1 MASDTNSLYRGT
13 PANVSAATAPPPPAL
28 QGVNGAGGAQ
38 GAAHV
43 VSKPPPPPAEQLR
56 QMMECSEVEVRTI
69 EDRQSYC
76 IIEDRWWRQWKKHA
90 GYDEQQSETVAAP
103 PPPGPID
110 NSELFD
116 QESSIGRLKNHI
128 EEVRAGSRYGQ
139 YFILTVD
146 AYDLLEQWYG
156 GGPRAERTAYE
167 DSLFNVSLELHGMS
181 LTAWKSSDLSGNAY
195 TFNLSKYATVDDMKA
210 KLCQQMHLDPDKTR
224 LWDYFNKKYYGDQ
237 PLRGDQTLSAAKIMD
252 NQDVLMEE
260 QLEDGS
266 WPEREK
272 DLYDVG
278 SGGGGWSTG
287 GTGGQSGCDSAVNSV
302 PPAVPGTVGLS
313 NLGNTCFMNSVL
325 QCLSHTPGLR
335 HYFVSQAYMQHI
347 NVDNPLGHNG
357 DVANAFAS
365 LLTLMW
371 SGSTSHVAPRNFK
384 WVMGRIRPQFAGY
397 SQHDSQELLSFL
409 LDGLHEDLNR
419 VRVKPMTEPVEGN
432 GRPDHE
438 VAAEALNRHKLRNLS
453 FVQELFLGQY
463 KSTLVCPKT
472 GYTSVTFDPF
482 TSITLPLVSP
492 QDEAR
497 RNIRVLVAR
506 KHHLTKAQ
514 VGVVQLSVH
523 RSWTLRRVQEA
534 AVEAANSSY
543 GEANSST
550 GAVSERTESGQK
562 ISMRRSLLVEVYNG
576 KVHDVYNLTDDQG
589 KIGSNDIVVLFE
601 VDDSRAFLENQSSP
615 SGYTSLN
622 PGVAGIS
629 NNHSSDDDGKEEEDV
644 DMHEADLKDDVEV
657 GTGVFVYNASIKPPL
672 YSYGSPS
679 IELHAQPW
687 LLSLCA
693 EQATP
698 RYLNNE
704 ILYRMRKLVRPSPAA
719 CPDPSSSATTGFP
732 KRVIT
737 QFDFDARV
745 QQILVENRAES
756 KASGALITA
765 VGDDDEM
772 QVGALTYSQ
781 AVEHA
786 EHAFRAE
793 GADLSEIVG
802 PNLRHAGTKGKPVS
816 SLSDSELDALD
827 AALVDA
833 SCFEV
838 FLTTE
843 WVSMYNSATKVVLQH
858 EGGNADDTLVS
869 LRDNARTTSY
879 SYKTNSRVYV
889 CVLWTGDDVA
899 GKVLKELLDPPG
911 GTGANAGSVPG
922 ADSQSSA
929 DLSLDAC
936 LDLFSTTETLEEADA
951 WYCPKCKEHRLA
963 SKTLQLWSLP
973 PVLVFHLKR
982 FTYDEWSRDK
992 NETPVCNLTFEMCG

>member
-1 MASDTNSLYRGT
+1 MSKKHEFSSKLSSLLGQT
-13 PANVSAATAPPPPAL
+13 HEV
-28 QGVNGAGGAQ
+28 
-38 GAAHV
+38 GAAHCPLQRHGLRCKPVVPWNTSKYRCCDCTSPPAVHDVSSEGSAHGTLNV
-43 VSKPPPPPAEQLR
+43 VSKPPPPPKEQL
-56 QMMECSEVEVRTI
+56 QQIMQSSEVEVQTL
-69 EDRQSYC
+69 EDRRSYC
-76 IIEDRWWRQWKKHA
+76 IIEERWWRQWKDHV
-90 GYDEQQSETVAAP
+90 GYDEHKSETAVTP
-103 PPPGPID
+103 PAPGPID

-116 QESSIGRLKNHI
+116 LESSTGRLKNHI
-128 EEVRAGSRYGQ
+128 EEVRPGFSYGH
-139 YFILTVD
+139 YYILSVE
-146 AYDLLEQWYG
+146 AYELLEQWYG

-167 DSLFNVSLELHGMS
+167 DSTFHATLELHGMS

-195 TFNLSKYATVDDMKA
+195 AFNLSKYATADDMKA
-210 KLCQQMHLDPDKTR
+210 KLCQQMHLDPEKIR

-237 PLRGDQTLSAAKIMD
+237 PLRGDQTLADAKIMD
-252 NQDVLMEE
+252 NQDVLVEE

-272 DLYDVG
+272 DSYDVG
-278 SGGGGWSTG
+278 GGGGGWSTG
-287 GTGGQSGCDSAVNSV
+287 GTGGQPGCDSAMSSTPTV
-302 PPAVPGTVGLS
+302 VPGTVGLS

-335 HYFVSQAYMQHI
+335 HYFVSQAYKQDI

-365 LLTLMW
+365 LLSLIW

-384 WVMGRIRPQFAGY
+384 WVMGRIGPQFAGY

-506 KHHLTKAQ
+506 KHHLTLAQ
-514 VGVVQLSVH
+514 VGVVQISVH
-523 RSWTLRRVQEA
+523 RSWTLRQVQEA
-534 AVEAANSSY
+534 AVEAAN
-543 GEANSST
+543 NSNGAASEST
-550 GAVSERTESGQK
+550 ASGGQK
-562 ISMRRSLLVEVYNG
+562 MSMLRSLLVEVYNH
-576 KVHDVYNLTDDQG
+576 KVHDVYDLTDDQS

-601 VDDSRAFLENQSSP
+601 VDDSRAFLDNQSSP

-622 PGVAGIS
+622 PSTSGVS
-629 NNHSSDDDGKEEEDV
+629 NNQSSNDDGKEEEDV
-644 DMHEADLKDDVEV
+644 DMHEAGLKDGGAADI
-657 GTGVFVYNASIKPPL
+657 GVFLYHGSIKPPV

-687 LLSLCA
+687 LLSLRA

-704 ILYRMRKLVRPSPAA
+704 ILYRMRKIVRPSPAA
-719 CPDPSSSATTGFP
+719 CSAPSSSATKDCPSG
-732 KRVIT
+732 VIT
-737 QFDFDARV
+737 QCDFDARV
-745 QQILVENRAES
+745 QQILADNRAES
-756 KASGALITA
+756 KASGALLTVA
-765 VGDDDEM
+765 GDDDEM
-772 QVGALTYSQ
+772 QVGALTHSQ

-793 GADLSEIVG
+793 GADLSDVVG
-802 PNLRHAGTKGKPVS
+802 
-816 SLSDSELDALD
+816 
-827 AALVDA
+827 
-833 SCFEV
+833 
-838 FLTTE
+838 
-843 WVSMYNSATKVVLQH
+843 Q
-858 EGGNADDTLVS
+858 
-869 LRDNARTTSY
+869 
-879 SYKTNSRVYV
+879 V
-889 CVLWTGDDVA
+889 CIAQAQKLHQQ
-899 GKVLKELLDPPG
+899 P
-911 GTGANAGSVPG
+911 
-922 ADSQSSA
+922 
-929 DLSLDAC
+929 
-936 LDLFSTTETLEEADA
+936 
-951 WYCPKCKEHRLA
+951 HLA
-963 SKTLQLWSLP
+963 
-973 PVLVFHLKR
+973 
-982 FTYDEWSRDK
+982 
-992 NETPVCNLTFEMCG
+992 